1 MKFNILDIVLL
12 GIGIIIILKVTFRG
26 FIAEF
31 FSMAA
36 FLLAAATA
44 FHFYRPL
51 AMQMKFWDL
60 PQAAM
65 KLIAFF
71 AVFIAIFIA
80 VKLLQMMIAAVFQNE
95 ILRSL
100 DRALGIFLG
109 IFEAYV
115 VIIIILAF
123 LQLQPFVKIEDLF
136 TDSMIVRTL
145 EPLPIDSG
153 AAVRIFRNNI

>member
-31 FSMAA
+31 FSMA
-36 FLLAAATA
+36 A